1 MQERI
6 RRPDAPDETTG
17 RPPEH
22 ARDHLRQRLDRLAD
36 AHPSSDHYREESRD
50 ATRRAGS
57 GWDAPSARDYS
68 DRPADGDIQL
78 SADRDR
84 HVLEGDGEGKPGG
97 GHRYGTNKPGK
108 TEFPETWSD
117 EKIRQTVVDVSRN
130 PDSVLRERTD
140 RWLVTGDRDGV
151 RVSAVVL
158 TDGQIWTAWPHPGG
172 AGVRQNPK
180 AGAA

>member
-1 MQERI
+1 
-6 RRPDAPDETTG
+6 
-17 RPPEH
+17 
-22 ARDHLRQRLDRLAD
+22 LRQRLDRLAD